1 MADSINDGLVPS
13 PGPGQAFLR
22 RTWGDIL
29 LCGVT
34 LAELSLL
41 VLMTPTFTAQA
52 WGKVG
57 QTDRPRT
64 AALVPTGTGLAG
76 RH

>member
-13 PGPGQAFLR
+13 PGPGQAFPR

-41 VLMTPTFTAQA
+41 VLMTPTFTAQ
-52 WGKVG
+52 
-57 QTDRPRT
+57 
-64 AALVPTGTGLAG
+64 
-76 RH
+76 